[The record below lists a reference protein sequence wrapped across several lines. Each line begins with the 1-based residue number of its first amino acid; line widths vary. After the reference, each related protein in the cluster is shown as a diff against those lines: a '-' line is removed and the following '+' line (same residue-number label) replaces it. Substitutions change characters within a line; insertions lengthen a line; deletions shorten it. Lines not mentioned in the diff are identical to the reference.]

1 MQLRVIP
8 IRWTIGFYLETVK
21 IIIKLKDD
29 HGRWLWIVHV
39 FFIYIRYSSFLD
51 NFKFMTRDVI
61 IILYYMISRYF
72 RFQPSIFRNAN
83 LSS

>member
-39 FFIYIRYSSFLD
+39 FFIYIRYSSYF
-51 NFKFMTRDVI
+51 I
-61 IILYYMISRYF
+61 IYFYAESLYY
-72 RFQPSIFRNAN
+72 NKE
-83 LSS
+83 